1 MKLVADEDIATW
13 LAERPAF
20 QWDAGNSRK
29 SEVKHGHS
37 VQEIESMMDGMT
49 LLAGRIIEPNR
60 GEPRWLLLG
69 TSAVGTPLALVFTR
83 RGNSLR
89 PISCRAMR
97 RSERRLY
104 GKAVGH

>member
-1 MKLVADEDIATW
+1 VKLVADEEIAVW

-20 QWDAGNSRK
+20 QWDAGNSTK

-37 VQEIESMMDGMT
+37 AQEIESMIDGIT
-49 LLAGRIIEPNR
+49 LLAGRITEPDR
-60 GEPRWLLLG
+60 DEPRWLLLG
-69 TSAVGTPLALVFTR
+69 TSAAGAPLALVFAR

-97 RSERRLY
+97 KSERRLY

>member
-1 MKLVADEDIATW
+1 M
-13 LAERPAF
+13 
-20 QWDAGNSRK
+20 K

-37 VQEIESMMDGMT
+37 AQEIESMMDGIT
-49 LLAGRIIEPNR
+49 LLAGRIIEPDR

-69 TSAVGTPLALVFTR
+69 TSAAGAPLALVFAR

-97 RSERRLY
+97 KSERRLY

>member
-1 MKLVADEDIATW
+1 MKLVADEEIAAW

-20 QWDAGNSRK
+20 QWDPGNSTK
-29 SEVKHGHS
+29 SEVKHGYS
-37 VQEIESMMDGMT
+37 AQEIESMMDGIT
-49 LLAGRIIEPNR
+49 LLAGRIIEPDR

-69 TSAVGTPLALVFTR
+69 TSAAGAPLALVFAR
-83 RGNSLR
+83 RGNLLR

-97 RSERRLY
+97 KSERRLY